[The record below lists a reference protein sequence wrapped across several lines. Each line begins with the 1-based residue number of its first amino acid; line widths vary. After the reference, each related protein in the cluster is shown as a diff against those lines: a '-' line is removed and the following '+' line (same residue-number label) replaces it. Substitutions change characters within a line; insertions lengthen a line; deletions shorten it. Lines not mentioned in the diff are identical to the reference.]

1 VTAPQA
7 DDAFEPTQSE
17 GSRWAV
23 NRWALVVLPG
33 IALLGVF
40 FVYPGVQILIRS
52 VSEFTPPEAS
62 GLDNFAWFFASKTNV
77 TILIR
82 TLETAF
88 LVTAVCLL
96 VGYPYAYVLTIVG
109 RRVRMVLLA
118 ALVIAEFSS
127 LLVRSYAWVILLQA
141 NGPINDVLAA
151 LGLERVELTGT
162 TFGVVI
168 AMAQIFA
175 PLMILPV
182 YANMQGIDR
191 RLLGAAQSLGASPV
205 SAFRQA
211 YFPLSLPGI
220 LAGSLLVFVLTLG
233 FFITPTLVGS
243 PRNALV
249 SQLVVT
255 QVDQLLA
262 FGRAGAMSVILL
274 AITLL
279 LVAVVAFGS
288 RRRLELASGH
298 GGGGLGED
306 VGWRRPG
313 RVLLA
318 AVAAFGAAWLIV
330 PGLIVVPISFAGE
343 ASLAFPPESL
353 STRWYSNF
361 FTNSEWTDAT
371 LTTLKVGA
379 LTTIVAT
386 AVGTATAF
394 GMVRGR
400 FPGKAVVNA
409 LILSPMIVPLV
420 VTAIAIYSV
429 FLKWHVVGTTLG
441 LVAAHT
447 VLALPFVVVTVG
459 ASLRSFD
466 VRLEDAAASLGA
478 SPWRTLWQVTLPGIR
493 AGVLGGALFAFATS
507 FDEVAV
513 SLFLT
518 TADLQTLPVQIF
530 NGINRQIDPTIAV
543 VSSLILAL
551 TVVGFVI
558 GSAAQRRFSH
568 A

>member
-1 VTAPQA
+1 MATPEVEAPG
-7 DDAFEPTQSE
+7 EE
-17 GSRWAV
+17 ILVGGSRRRV
-23 NRWALVVLPG
+23 NRWALFALPG
-33 IALLGVF
+33 VALLAVF
-40 FVYPGVQILIRS
+40 FVYPAIHIMVRS
-52 VSEFTPPEAS
+52 VSEFTPPEAG
-62 GLDNFAWFFASKTNV
+62 GLDNFAWFFDSGTNV

-82 TLETAF
+82 TLKTAF
-88 LVTAVCLL
+88 LVTALCLL
-96 VGYPYAYVLTIVG
+96 VGYPYAYVMTIVG

-127 LLVRSYAWVILLQA
+127 LLVRSYAWVILLEA

-151 LGLERVELTGT
+151 VGIGRVELTGT
-162 TFGVVI
+162 TTGVVI

-175 PLMILPV
+175 PLMILPL

-191 RLLGAAQSLGASPV
+191 RLLGAAQSLGASPF
-205 SAFRQA
+205 SAFRRA
-211 YFPLSLPGI
+211 YFPLSLPGV

-243 PRNALV
+243 PQNALV

-279 LVAVVAFGS
+279 LVAIVAFGS
-288 RRRLELASGH
+288 RKRVELASGH
-298 GGGGLGED
+298 GGGGLDED

-313 RVLLA
+313 RALLA
-318 AVAAFGAAWLIV
+318 AIAAFGAAWLV
-330 PGLIVVPISFAGE
+330 LPGLVVIPISFAGD
-343 ASLAFPPESL
+343 ASLEFPPESL

-361 FTNSEWTDAT
+361 FTDPAWTDAMLAT
-371 LTTLKVGA
+371 FKVGV

-386 AVGTATAF
+386 AIGTATAF
-394 GMVRGR
+394 GVVRGR
-400 FPGKAVVNA
+400 FPGKAIVNA

-429 FLKWHVVGTTLG
+429 FLNWHIVGTALG

-466 VRLEDAAASLGA
+466 RRLEDAAASLGA
-478 SPWRTLWQVTLPGIR
+478 GPWATFWRITLPGIR

-518 TADLQTLPVQIF
+518 TADFQTLPVQIF

-551 TVVGFVI
+551 TVVGFGI
-558 GSAAQRRFSH
+558 GSIVQRRISH

>member
-1 VTAPQA
+1 
-7 DDAFEPTQSE
+7 
-17 GSRWAV
+17 
-23 NRWALVVLPG
+23 LPG
-33 IALLGVF
+33 IALLAIF

-52 VSEFTPPEAS
+52 VSEFTPPEAG
-62 GLDNFAWFFASKTNV
+62 GLDNFTWFFESGTNV

-82 TLETAF
+82 TLTTAF
-88 LVTAVCLL
+88 MVTALCLF
-96 VGYPYAYVLTIVG
+96 VGYPYAYVMTIVG
-109 RRVRMVLLA
+109 RRVRLALLA
-118 ALVIAEFSS
+118 ALLIAEFSS
-127 LLVRSYAWVILLQA
+127 LLVRSYSWVILLQA
-141 NGPINDVLAA
+141 NGPINDVLAG
-151 LGLERVELTGT
+151 LGFGRVELAGT
-162 TFGVVI
+162 TLGVVI

-175 PLMILPV
+175 PLMILPL
-182 YANMQGIDR
+182 YANLQGIDR
-191 RLLGAAQSLGASPV
+191 RLLGAAQSLGASPL
-205 SAFRQA
+205 SAFRRA

-243 PRNALV
+243 PENALA

-279 LVAVVAFGS
+279 LVAIVAFGS
-288 RRRLELASGH
+288 RRRMDLASGQ

-306 VGWRRPG
+306 AGWRRPG

-318 AVAAFGAAWLIV
+318 VVAGFGAAWLIV

-343 ASLAFPPESL
+343 ASLAFPPESW

-361 FTNSEWTDAT
+361 FTDPAWTDAT
-371 LTTLKVGA
+371 WATIRIGA
-379 LTTIVAT
+379 LTTIAAT
-386 AVGTATAF
+386 VLGTATAF
-394 GMVRGR
+394 GVVRGR
-400 FPGKAVVNA
+400 FPGKVLVNA

-420 VTAIAIYSV
+420 VTAIAIYAV
-429 FLKWHVVGTTLG
+429 FLDWHVVGTTLG

-459 ASLRSFD
+459 ASLRTFD
-466 VRLEDAAASLGA
+466 IRLEDAAASLGA
-478 SPWRTLWQVTLPGIR
+478 GPWGTFWHVTLPGIR
-493 AGVLGGALFAFATS
+493 AGVLGGALFALVTS

-530 NGINRQIDPTIAV
+530 NGINRAIDPTIAV
-543 VSSLILAL
+543 VSTLILAL
-551 TVVGFVI
+551 TVLGFVI
-558 GSAAQRRFSH
+558 GSATQRKLGH

>member
-1 VTAPQA
+1 
-7 DDAFEPTQSE
+7 
-17 GSRWAV
+17 
-23 NRWALVVLPG
+23 
-33 IALLGVF
+33 
-40 FVYPGVQILIRS
+40 
-52 VSEFTPPEAS
+52 
-62 GLDNFAWFFASKTNV
+62 
-77 TILIR
+77 
-82 TLETAF
+82 
-88 LVTAVCLL
+88 
-96 VGYPYAYVLTIVG
+96 
-109 RRVRMVLLA
+109 M
-118 ALVIAEFSS
+118 
-127 LLVRSYAWVILLQA
+127 
-141 NGPINDVLAA
+141 
-151 LGLERVELTGT
+151 
-162 TFGVVI
+162 
-168 AMAQIFA
+168 
-175 PLMILPV
+175 
-182 YANMQGIDR
+182 
-191 RLLGAAQSLGASPV
+191 

-211 YFPLSLPGI
+211 YLPLSLPGI

-386 AVGTATAF
+386 TVGTATAF

-558 GSAAQRRFSH
+558 GSAAQRRLSH

>member
-1 VTAPQA
+1 MTTPEIVA
-7 DDAFEPTQSE
+7 DGETRSAASRWEV
-17 GSRWAV
+17 SRWALL
-23 NRWALVVLPG
+23 ALPG
-33 IALLGVF
+33 VALLAVF
-40 FVYPGVQILIRS
+40 FVYPAVHILVRS
-52 VSEFTPPEAS
+52 VSEFTPPETG
-62 GLDNFAWFFASKTNV
+62 GLDNFAWFFDSGTNV

-82 TLETAF
+82 TLKTAF
-88 LVTAVCLL
+88 LVTALCLL
-96 VGYPYAYVLTIVG
+96 VGYPYAYVMTIVG

-141 NGPINDVLAA
+141 NGPVNDVLAA
-151 LGLERVELTGT
+151 FGLGRVELTGT
-162 TFGVVI
+162 TAGVVI

-175 PLMILPV
+175 PLMILPL
-182 YANMQGIDR
+182 YANMLGIDR
-191 RLLGAAQSLGASPV
+191 RLLGAAQSLGASPF
-205 SAFRQA
+205 SAFRRV

-243 PRNALV
+243 PQNALV

-279 LVAVVAFGS
+279 LVAIVAFGS
-288 RRRLELASGH
+288 RRRLDLASGH
-298 GGGGLGED
+298 GGGGLAED

-313 RVLLA
+313 RMLLA
-318 AVAAFGAAWLIV
+318 AVAAFGAAWLV
-330 PGLIVVPISFAGE
+330 LPGLIVIPISFAGE
-343 ASLAFPPESL
+343 ASLAFPPESW

-361 FTNSEWTDAT
+361 FTDPAWTDAT
-371 LTTLKVGA
+371 LTTFKVGV
-379 LTTIVAT
+379 LTTVVAT

-394 GMVRGR
+394 GVVRGR
-400 FPGKAVVNA
+400 FPGKAVVSA

-429 FLKWHVVGTTLG
+429 FLTWHVVGTTFG

-478 SPWRTLWQVTLPGIR
+478 GPWATFWHVTLPGIR

-518 TADLQTLPVQIF
+518 TADFQTLPVQIF

-543 VSSLILAL
+543 VSTLILAL
-551 TVVGFVI
+551 TVLGFVI
-558 GSAAQRRFSH
+558 GSAVQRRLSH